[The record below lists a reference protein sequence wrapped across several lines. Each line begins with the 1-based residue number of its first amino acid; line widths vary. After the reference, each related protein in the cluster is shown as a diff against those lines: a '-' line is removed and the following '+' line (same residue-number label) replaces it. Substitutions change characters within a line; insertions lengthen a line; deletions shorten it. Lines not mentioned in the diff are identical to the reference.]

1 MFNRV
6 RARLLDCLTTRKPVS
21 IIPFATCSTRD
32 TELDGQVRERQQM
45 DQPGIWKVI
54 FARRFK
60 RQLPFDVEHCSPIAL
75 RAIVLDVHTPS
86 HVLDRIAQTY
96 SDDEELLRDL
106 VLCPNLD
113 ETTLAFI
120 ALTASEEIRHYIAQ
134 TRVIDVVMG
143 ESSGDAA
150 TESKGAKKL
159 NLQQVIQRMSPAQKI
174 KLALVGA
181 KDARGM
187 LIRESSKII
196 AVSVLGNP
204 RITLGEIEFFAKSPN
219 LSEDVIRKIAIN
231 SEWTRKNTVVSALV
245 NNPKTPVGVSL
256 PFVNRLAD
264 RELAVLEK
272 SRGIPVAVR
281 TAARN
286 LLAKR
291 KLGKG

>member
-1 MFNRV
+1 
-6 RARLLDCLTTRKPVS
+6 
-21 IIPFATCSTRD
+21 
-32 TELDGQVRERQQM
+32 M
-45 DQPGIWKVI
+45 DEPGKWKVV
-54 FARRFK
+54 FAKRFK
-60 RQLPFDVEHCSPIAL
+60 RQLPLDVEHCSPIAL
-75 RAIVLDVHTPS
+75 RAIVLDARTPA
-86 HVLDRIAQTY
+86 HILDMIAQTY

-134 TRVIDVVMG
+134 TRVLEVVMG
-143 ESSGDAA
+143 EASGDAA
-150 TESKGAKKL
+150 AESKGGKL
-159 NLQQVIQRMSPAQKI
+159 NLQQIIQKMSPAQKI

-196 AVSVLGNP
+196 AVAVLGNP

-219 LSEDVIRKIAIN
+219 LSEDVIRKIGTNA
-231 SEWTRKNTVVSALV
+231 EWTRKNTVVTALV

-256 PFVNRLAD
+256 PFVNRLTD
-264 RELAVLEK
+264 RELAALEK

>member
-1 MFNRV
+1 LNRV
-6 RARLLDCLTTRKPVS
+6 RPGLLDCLTMSTPDS
-21 IIPFATCSTRD
+21 IISLATPSRGLRTGWQ
-32 TELDGQVRERQQM
+32 EREKQLM

-54 FARRFK
+54 FAKRFK
-60 RQLPFDVEHCSPIAL
+60 RQLPFDIEHCSPIAL
-75 RAIVLDVHTPS
+75 RAIVLDVQTPA
-86 HVLDRIAQTY
+86 HILDLIAQTY

-120 ALTASEEIRHYIAQ
+120 ALTASEDIRQYITQ
-134 TRVIDVVMG
+134 TRVIDVVLG
-143 ESSGDAA
+143 DSSGDAA
-150 TESKGAKKL
+150 TESNDAKKL
-159 NLQQVIQRMSPAQKI
+159 NLQQIIQKMSPAQKI

-196 AVSVLGNP
+196 ALSVLGNP

-219 LSEDVIRKIAIN
+219 LSEDVIRKIGTN
-231 SEWTRKNTVVSALV
+231 QEWTRKNTVVSALV

-256 PFVNRLAD
+256 PYVNRLTD
-264 RELAVLEK
+264 RELTLLEK
-272 SRGIPVAVR
+272 SRSIPAAVR

>member
-1 MFNRV
+1 
-6 RARLLDCLTTRKPVS
+6 
-21 IIPFATCSTRD
+21 
-32 TELDGQVRERQQM
+32 M

-54 FARRFK
+54 FAKRFK
-60 RQLPFDVEHCSPIAL
+60 RQLPFDIEHCSPIAL
-75 RAIVLDVHTPS
+75 RAIVLDVQTPA
-86 HVLDRIAQTY
+86 HILDLIAQTY

-120 ALTASEEIRHYIAQ
+120 ALTASEDIRQYITQ
-134 TRVIDVVMG
+134 TRVIDVVLG
-143 ESSGDAA
+143 DSSGDAA
-150 TESKGAKKL
+150 TESNDAKKL
-159 NLQQVIQRMSPAQKI
+159 NLQQIIQKMSPAQKI

-196 AVSVLGNP
+196 ALSVLGNP

-219 LSEDVIRKIAIN
+219 LSEDVIRKIGTN
-231 SEWTRKNTVVSALV
+231 QEWTRKNTVVSALV

-256 PFVNRLAD
+256 PYVNRLTD
-264 RELAVLEK
+264 RELTLLEK
-272 SRGIPVAVR
+272 SRSIPAAVR